1 MTLQVAIVA
10 LPPVSMS
17 GIAPIVDTLSL
28 ANEIDGHRL
37 YEWRIC
43 SWDGRPVPLSGG
55 AQLPA
60 DCAFNDAVRCD
71 WLIVVSGAISSSRTT
86 GSFSRVSR
94 AWRRARRSCPA
105 FIMACGGSRWPG
117 NSRNIA
123 SP

>member
-17 GIAPIVDTLSL
+17 GIGPVIDCLAL

-43 SWDGRPVPLSGG
+43 SWDGRAVPLSGG

-60 DCAFNDAVRCD
+60 DCAFNDAVQCD
-71 WLIVVSGAISSSRTT
+71 WLIVISERYQQFADYRLFLASLARVAPRT
-86 GSFSRVSR
+86 
-94 AWRRARRSCPA
+94 
-105 FIMACGGSRWPG
+105 
-117 NSRNIA
+117 
-123 SP
+123 